1 MKANQ
6 EPPKSYS
13 EGKVELESIQKKLD
27 NDDFNIDHL
36 EELIDRGQYLIEY
49 LTGRL
54 RKIEDKLDNL
64 SEN

>member
-1 MKANQ
+1 MKGNQ

-13 EGKVELESIQKKLD
+13 EGKEELESIQKKLD
-27 NDDFNIDHL
+27 TDDFNIDHL

-49 LTGRL
+49 LTERL
-54 RKIEDKLDNL
+54 RKIEDKLDDL